1 MYELC
6 NLRKLIVDLRR
17 FEEKLKKKT
26 GLTVNEA
33 LLICQVQRGIQEPTL
48 LAEELDLS
56 PSRLSRI
63 LDSLEKKN
71 LISREISSED
81 RRSVSV
87 NLTNLGLNAA
97 NEINCTNIKLPDYL
111 KVAIESLT
119 GAKK

>member
-1 MYELC
+1 MNELC
-6 NLRKLIVDLRR
+6 NLRKLIVDLRH

-33 LLICQVQRGIQEPTL
+33 LLICQVQRGKQEPTL
-48 LAEELDLS
+48 LAEELELS

-81 RRSVSV
+81 RRSVTV
-87 NLTNLGLNAA
+87 NLTSLGLGAA

>member
-1 MYELC
+1 MNELC

-33 LLICQVQRGIQEPTL
+33 LLLCLVQRKKQEPTL

-71 LISREISSED
+71 FISRKISSED

-87 NLTNLGLNAA
+87 NLTTLGLEAA
-97 NEINCTNIKLPDYL
+97 NEINCTNIKLPEYL

>member
-1 MYELC
+1 MNELC

-33 LLICQVQRGIQEPTL
+33 LLLCLVQRKKQEPTL

-71 LISREISSED
+71 FISRKISSED

-87 NLTNLGLNAA
+87 KLTNSGLNAA
-97 NEINCTNIKLPDYL
+97 NEINCTNIKLPEYL

>member
-1 MYELC
+1 MSSP
-6 NLRKLIVDLRR
+6 
-17 FEEKLKKKT
+17 KKK
-26 GLTVNEA
+26 
-33 LLICQVQRGIQEPTL
+33 QEPTL

-71 LISREISSED
+71 FISRKISSED

-87 NLTNLGLNAA
+87 NLTTLGLEAA
-97 NEINCTNIKLPDYL
+97 NEINCTNIKLPEYL

>member
-33 LLICQVQRGIQEPTL
+33 LLICQVQRGKQEPTL
-48 LAEELDLS
+48 LAEELELS

-87 NLTNLGLNAA
+87 KLTNSGLNAA